1 MIPAR
6 EAISCEAVR
15 ASDRQADSGS
25 QTVRVSFICTANRAR
40 SPFAAALLRRHSAGL
55 PVVVDSFGTLEQRGA
70 PALPQAIRTAR
81 SFGIDLIEHR
91 ARLLGTG
98 QLAGSDLVIGFE
110 PFHVAHA
117 VVTGGVPRSR
127 AFLLAELAR
136 ALDDSS
142 VQALRDVSELCAL
155 VARVEAVRTAGHWL
169 PVSIPDPVGGSDRRF
184 LETYEE
190 IERIIATIARRL
202 FGTSA

>member
-1 MIPAR
+1 MR
-6 EAISCEAVR
+6 S
-15 ASDRQADSGS
+15 SDRQADSES
-25 QTVRVSFICTANRAR
+25 ETVRVSFICTANRAR
-40 SPFAAALLRRHSAGL
+40 SPFAAAVLRRESTGL
-55 PVVVDSFGTLEQRGA
+55 PIVVDSFGTHEQGGA

-81 SFGIDLIEHR
+81 TFGITLMEHR
-91 ARLLGTG
+91 ARSLGTG

-136 ALDDSS
+136 ALDDPS
-142 VQALRDVSELCAL
+142 VQAYRDVSEPR
-155 VARVEAVRTAGHWL
+155 ARVAQAAAVRTTSHWL

-190 IERIIATIARRL
+190 IERIVATIARRI
-202 FGTSA
+202 FGASTYRMC